1 MYDTAPDRADNETLI
16 LIEVRKLPDVQH
28 SIEDDHRIDWK
39 ESVVIDRE
47 MNLYRR
53 RVKEALY
60 IRKFPNFNQDQGLI
74 VSPIWSG
81 VIH

>member
-1 MYDTAPDRADNETLI
+1 MIGSAGSDLYVQRSGVA
-16 LIEVRKLPDVQH
+16 QH